1 MDWSKAK
8 SILIIA
14 LLITNSILFGFN
26 LYNHNLTKDS
36 TSTKEFSEET
46 TKLLEEKGIQID
58 SYIPKTRSKLPT
70 LRVEFE
76 TYDSE
81 DLNNKFFDNIGE
93 IENPSTDFSRINYN
107 KELITIMNNRR
118 MRYESASTVKKYEI
132 SKFSEA
138 QNIANNFLLENQF
151 DTRDMQLTHM
161 SKDGDNYI
169 LYYSKIH
176 GGIIIERSYTN
187 FVINE
192 TGVVSMDRL
201 WLNVTDISQSEIYLM
216 PAAKALLTL
225 LDNEEYYNKTITNID
240 ECYYFD
246 PEEQGYVEDIT
257 KAEQGRAIPAWRIQ
271 FSDGENLE
279 IDNY

>member
-26 LYNHNLTKDS
+26 LYNHNTTKDT
-36 TSTKEFSEET
+36 TSSKSFAKET
-46 TKLLEEKGIQID
+46 TNLLLEKGIKIN
-58 SYIPKTRSKLPT
+58 SYIPKSRSKLPT

-76 TYDSE
+76 TYDAE
-81 DLNNKFFDNIGE
+81 DLNDKFFDNKAN
-93 IENPSTDFSRINYN
+93 IENPSTDFSRINYK

-118 MRYESASTVKKYEI
+118 MRYENSSNKKIYKI
-132 SKFSEA
+132 KKFSEA
-138 QNIANNFLLENQF
+138 QTIANNFLLDNQF
-151 DTRDMQLTHM
+151 DTRDMEISHM
-161 SKDGDNYI
+161 SKSGKNYI
-169 LYYSKIH
+169 LNYSKTYD
-176 GGIIIERSYTN
+176 GIIIERSYTN

-192 TGVVSMDRL
+192 SGVVSMDRL
-201 WLNVTDISQSEIYLM
+201 WLNVTDKSEAEIYLM
-216 PAAKALLTL
+216 PASKALLTL
-225 LDNEEYYNKTITNID
+225 LDDNEFYNREITSID

-271 FSDGENLE
+271 FKDGENLE